1 MGLERPCRTGIAE
14 VQGNVQEC
22 GVGNGRSTMVDRRS
36 YPSVLVNSWWP
47 MDSACSL
54 GRQPTGLAFRVGRKT
69 SGRLESPAPGTVECI
84 HPWGA
89 FRDKRAPTRDEC
101 VAGATR
107 RYGLGAHGAGRETV
121 GGKERGQNPVIG

>member
-1 MGLERPCRTGIAE
+1 VGLERSCSTGIAE

-22 GVGNGRSTMVDRRS
+22 GVGNGRSTMPSRRS
-36 YPSVLVNSWWP
+36 YPSVLVNSWCP

-54 GRQPTGLAFRVGRKT
+54 GRQPTGLGFRVGRKT
-69 SGRLESPAPGTVECI
+69 SERLESPPPGTVECI

-89 FRDKRAPTRDEC
+89 FRDKRVPTRDER

-107 RYGLGAHGAGRETV
+107 RYVLGAHGV
-121 GGKERGQNPVIG
+121 GCKRADGQERGRNPVIG